1 MKIIVAASLLM
12 MLATTAQA
20 QERFAPLPPDQM
32 TPEQKKVAD
41 AIMSGPRK
49 SLSGPFNAWL
59 RSPALADR
67 LQAVGEYL
75 RFNTSIDHRLNEFAI
90 LIAARFWTSQYEWY
104 AHYPLAMKAGLRP
117 EIAAELAQGKRPAAM
132 QADEALV
139 YDICT
144 QLHDSGNLTDTTY
157 AAAVA
162 AFGENG
168 VVDLIAVSGY
178 YDIVSMT
185 LNVAKVGVP
194 EGQKPLPE
202 LPRPAR
208 GL

>member
-1 MKIIVAASLLM
+1 VVTTPAAG
-12 MLATTAQA
+12 A
-20 QERFAPLPPDQM
+20 QERFATLSPDQM
-32 TPEQKKVAD
+32 TPEQKRVAD
-41 AIMSGPRK
+41 AILNGPRK
-49 SLSGPFNAWL
+49 KLSGPFNVWL
-59 RSPALADR
+59 RSPVLADR

-75 RFNTSIDHRLNEFAI
+75 RFSTSIDHRLNEFAI
-90 LIAARFWTSQYEWY
+90 LIAARFWTAQYEWY

-117 EIAAELAQGKRPAAM
+117 EIAAELAQGKRPSGM
-132 QADEALV
+132 RADEALV

-144 QLHDSGNLTDTTY
+144 QLHDAGNLTDTTY

-185 LNVAKVGVP
+185 LNVAKLGVP
-194 EGQKPLPE
+194 EGQPPLPE

>member
-1 MKIIVAASLLM
+1 MGRGTAVVTTPAAG
-12 MLATTAQA
+12 A
-20 QERFAPLPPDQM
+20 QERFATLSPDQM
-32 TPEQKKVAD
+32 TPEQKRVAD
-41 AIMSGPRK
+41 AILNGPRK
-49 SLSGPFNAWL
+49 KLSGPFNVWL
-59 RSPALADR
+59 RSPVLADR

-75 RFNTSIDHRLNEFAI
+75 RFSTSIDHRLNEFAI
-90 LIAARFWTSQYEWY
+90 LIAARFWTAQYEWY

-117 EIAAELAQGKRPAAM
+117 EIAAELAQGKRPSGM
-132 QADEALV
+132 RADEALV

-144 QLHDSGNLTDTTY
+144 QLHDAGNLTDTTY

-185 LNVAKVGVP
+185 LNVAKLGVP
-194 EGQKPLPE
+194 EGQPPLPE

>member
-1 MKIIVAASLLM
+1 MGRGTAVVTTPAAG
-12 MLATTAQA
+12 A
-20 QERFAPLPPDQM
+20 QERFATLSPDQM
-32 TPEQKKVAD
+32 TPEQKRVAD
-41 AIMSGPRK
+41 AILNGPRK
-49 SLSGPFNAWL
+49 KLSGPFNVWL
-59 RSPALADR
+59 RSPVLADR

-75 RFNTSIDHRLNEFAI
+75 RFSTSIDHRLNEFAI
-90 LIAARFWTSQYEWY
+90 LIAARFWTAQYEWY

-117 EIAAELAQGKRPAAM
+117 EIAAELAQGQRPSGM
-132 QADEALV
+132 RADEALV

-144 QLHDSGNLTDTTY
+144 QLHDAGNLTDTTY

-194 EGQKPLPE
+194 EGQPPLPE

>member
-1 MKIIVAASLLM
+1 MGRGTAVVTTPAAG
-12 MLATTAQA
+12 A
-20 QERFAPLPPDQM
+20 QERFATLSPDQM
-32 TPEQKKVAD
+32 TPEQKRVAD
-41 AIMSGPRK
+41 AILNGPRK
-49 SLSGPFNAWL
+49 KLSGPFNVWL
-59 RSPALADR
+59 RSPVLADR

-75 RFNTSIDHRLNEFAI
+75 RFSTSIDHRLNEFAI
-90 LIAARFWTSQYEWY
+90 LIAARFWTAQYEWY

-117 EIAAELAQGKRPAAM
+117 EIAAELAQGQRPSGM
-132 QADEALV
+132 RADEALV

-144 QLHDSGNLTDTTY
+144 QLHDAGNLTDTTY

-185 LNVAKVGVP
+185 LNVAKLGVP
-194 EGQKPLPE
+194 EGQPPLPE